1 MVLILVL
8 PMTNEFVAEAQL
20 ERQLNDKLRREM
32 PHGSVII
39 RGGVKQF
46 SNEQLVALTA
56 LIQDYDEFEPRL
68 GTGDLHD
75 SGTLM
80 FEGVEVVWRIEKV
93 AAKVALQLSDDV
105 AHRVERRILVI
116 FKACEL
122 KCPTRWHNITN
133 FAD

>member
-1 MVLILVL
+1 MVMVLTSVL

-68 GTGDLHD
+68 GAGDIHD

-80 FEGVEVVWRIEKV
+80 FEGVEVIWRIENHTDAV
-93 AAKVALQLSDDV
+93 TMEALDDV
-105 AHRVERRILVI
+105 GSQNNRRVLVI
-116 FKACEL
+116 MQACE
-122 KCPTRWHNITN
+122 
-133 FAD
+133 

>member
-68 GTGDLHD
+68 GAGDIHD

-80 FEGVEVVWRIEKV
+80 FEGVEVIWRIENHTDAV
-93 AAKVALQLSDDV
+93 TMETLDDV
-105 AHRVERRILVI
+105 GSQNNRRVLVI
-116 FKACEL
+116 MQACEL
-122 KCPTRWHNITN
+122 EK
-133 FAD
+133 